1 MGRPVLRLVAMNLQW
16 NCKQT
21 ENHFSSNLLYTALN
35 PNGFTYT
42 ARLSHP
48 PLSGPT
54 GLLFA
59 SIKNALA

>member
-1 MGRPVLRLVAMNLQW
+1 MKLQW

-21 ENHFSSNLLYTALN
+21 ENLFGLNLLYTALSQIE
-35 PNGFTYT
+35 FTYT

-54 GLLFA
+54 GFFVA
-59 SIKNALA
+59 WIKNDLFG